1 MKTTGYVIAIMLVTG
16 LYVWALALYGNTI
29 VQPAVP
35 AAAALAVA
43 LALWFPL
50 AGLWR
55 RIMPRQKTVWQ
66 LGAHM
71 AVTTGAVLLAIMA
84 LNYYG
89 ADRASIHEEIVTV
102 DSRYVKERQRTR
114 RINRRIYTAS
124 GEKYNV
130 YYMVVRFGDGRT
142 KEMRISASRYRRLRV
157 GSQISLPMNRGLL
170 GMMIIDRRKTQSDDD
185 SRPSNRNSDGQKQ

>member
-16 LYVWALALYGNTI
+16 LYVGALALYGNTI
-29 VQPAVP
+29 VLPAVP

-43 LALWFPL
+43 LALWFPM
-50 AGLWR
+50 ARLWR
-55 RIMPRQKTVWQ
+55 RIMPQQKTVWQ

-71 AVTTGAVLLAIMA
+71 VVTTGAVLLAIMA

-89 ADRASIHEEIVTV
+89 ADRASIHEEIATIE
-102 DSRYVKERQRTR
+102 SRYVKERQRTR
-114 RINRRIYTAS
+114 RINRRIYTTS

-142 KEMRISASRYRRLRV
+142 KEMQISASRYRQLRV
-157 GSQISLPMNRGLL
+157 GSQISLPMSRGLL